1 MLIDTR
7 VGRLFVEDAEEGEP
21 LVLWPSMLT
30 DGSMWRFQVPPLR
43 EAGFRTIVID
53 PPGHGRS
60 APARRPY
67 SLEDCADAGVE
78 VLDALEVDV
87 ADWAGLSW
95 GGMAGMRVA
104 LRHPTRLKR
113 LALLDTSAK
122 RESRRK
128 LPSYHAM
135 AFVARRVGAIGI
147 LLDRIE
153 RIFFT
158 ADTVANRPDLTE
170 PFRSHLARMDPE
182 SLGHAVD
189 GVIFDRV
196 DLRSE
201 LPRIAARTLVMVGAE
216 DVATPPARAREI
228 ARGIGDARLVEIG
241 GAAHLSALERP
252 DEVTRELLAH
262 FTGPP

>member
-7 VGRLFVEDAEEGEP
+7 VGRLFVDDSGEGEP

-30 DGSMWRFQVPPLR
+30 DGSMWRFQVGPLR

-60 APARRPY
+60 EETRRPY

-78 VLDALEVDV
+78 VLDALEVAS

-104 LRHPTRLKR
+104 LRHPERLKR

-135 AFVARRVGAIGI
+135 AFVARRLGAVGI

-158 ADTVANRPDLTE
+158 PDTVAHRPDLVE
-170 PFRSHLARMDPE
+170 PFREHLARMDPE

-189 GVIFDRV
+189 GVIFHRV
-196 DLRSE
+196 DLRPALSRVSA
-201 LPRIAARTLVMVGAE
+201 PTLVMVGAE
-216 DVATPPARAREI
+216 DVATPPARAKEI
-228 ARGIGDARLVEIG
+228 AERIPGARLVELG
-241 GAAHLSALERP
+241 GAGHLSALERP

-262 FTGPP
+262 FQAR